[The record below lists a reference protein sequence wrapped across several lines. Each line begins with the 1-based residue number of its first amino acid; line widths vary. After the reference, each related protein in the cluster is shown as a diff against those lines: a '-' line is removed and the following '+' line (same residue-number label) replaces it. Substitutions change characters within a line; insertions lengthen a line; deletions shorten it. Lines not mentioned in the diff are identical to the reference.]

1 MTQRS
6 GWKALSGAVLGTLL
20 LAACGGTSG
29 GGGGETLASDQTLRF
44 PINEDIGTFD
54 AAHISALVDF
64 DFAQNIFDSVVT
76 FDKNGKIVADLATG
90 LPDVSSD
97 NLTYTFHLKKN
108 VKFSNG
114 DAVKADDVIYSW
126 NRTALAGDAYASNF
140 SPIVGFDDVSATPP
154 KAKTMSGLTKTDDYT
169 VVAKLSK
176 PAGWWLSALALGGA
190 SWVIDQKVVQ
200 AKGEDTWWTTA
211 DGLIGTGPF
220 KMTARTPKA
229 SLDFAP
235 VDNWWGGSTG
245 ALKKIHV
252 DVVADPASWVT
263 KYEQGGYD
271 IVGYAD
277 MAATNEDILRYKNGT
292 HAKELTLNPSVRST
306 WVGFNFQKGP
316 FAGAAGKDGRKA
328 FSMAIDRNQMVDVA
342 CAKGATCAP
351 ATGGLIPKGLKGYL
365 GDGNDPSA
373 KFDAAAAM
381 ALYKQWDPT
390 GAKVKNLTYDYNP
403 SSTNQATAENLQA
416 QWKQNLGVTVKLE
429 TVDRQTFFKNRDKK
443 TYIMFRHSWSAD
455 YDHPQDWFDNLFV
468 TDAGSG
474 GSGYSNKALDDLVS
488 KANEKPIDQAL
499 SDYIQAQK
507 MMIDDAFSAPLYY
520 GVQPYIIKPY
530 VKGAGGNA
538 FFDYLWTGIRIL
550 QH

>member
-1 MTQRS
+1 
-6 GWKALSGAVLGTLL
+6 VLVTLL
-20 LAACGGTSG
+20 LAACGSGSTGTS
-29 GGGGETLASDQTLRF
+29 ESLAPDQTLRF
-44 PINEDIGTFD
+44 PINEDIGTLD

-64 DFAQNIFDSVVT
+64 DFGQNVFDSVVT
-76 FDKNGKIVADLATG
+76 FDKSGKIVPDLATG
-90 LPDVSSD
+90 LPNVSSD
-97 NLTYTFHLKKN
+97 GLTYTFHLKHN

-114 DAVKADDVIYSW
+114 DPVTAADVIYSW
-126 NRTALAGDAYASNF
+126 NRTAAAQDAYAPNF
-140 SPIVGFDDVSATPP
+140 SPIAGYDALAATPP
-154 KAKTMSGLTKTDDYT
+154 TAKTMTGLTKTDDYT
-169 VVAKLSK
+169 VVAKLSNS
-176 PAGWWLSALALGGA
+176 AGWWMSALALGGA

-200 AKGEDTWWTTA
+200 AKGEDTWWTTPE
-211 DGLIGTGPF
+211 GLVGTGPF

-235 VDNWWGGSTG
+235 VSNWWNGSTG

-263 KYEQGGYD
+263 KYEQGGYE

-277 MAATNEDILRYKNGT
+277 MAATNEDILRYKAGT
-292 HAKELTLNPSVRST
+292 HANELTLNPAVRST
-306 WVGFNFQKGP
+306 WVGFNFEKGP

-328 FSMAIDRNQMVDVA
+328 FSMAIDRSQMVDVA

-365 GDGNDPSA
+365 GDGQDASA

-381 ALYKQWDPT
+381 TLYKQWDPT
-390 GAKVKNLTYDYNP
+390 GSKVKNLTYSYNP
-403 SSTNQATAENLQA
+403 SAQNQATAENLQA

-429 TVDRQTFFKNRDKK
+429 AIDRQTFFTSRDKK

-455 YDHPQDWFDNLFV
+455 YDHPQDWFDNLYV
-468 TDAGSG
+468 TGAGSG
-474 GSGYSNKALDDLVS
+474 GTGYSNKALDQLVTS
-488 KANEKPIDQAL
+488 ADQKPIDQSL
-499 SDYIQAQK
+499 NDYIQAQK
-507 MMIDDAFSAPLYY
+507 MMIDDSFSAPLYY

-538 FFDYLWTGIRIL
+538 FFDYLWTDIRIL